1 MAGKYS
7 FVADVGAQMKELRHR
22 VIYPRLSLCGA
33 KAISEPRITVLIRKC
48 NSRKTEQEPLI
59 SKVSKAPGIKLEVLE
74 KV

>member
-1 MAGKYS
+1 M
-7 FVADVGAQMKELRHR
+7 
-22 VIYPRLSLCGA
+22 CGA